1 MPAAIQAV
9 FEKNR
14 DELMRRIATL
24 DHAVTAVRAGGLD
37 EDLRARAER
46 DAHKLAGS
54 LGMFGLASGSDL
66 ARELEQALATRPAIS
81 AVDRLAEIVLTLRA
95 QLDGRRAE
103 PPQHP
108 DGVLRP
114 PPTAH
119 RASRTPRPRADGA
132 ADRENALEL
141 G

>member
-9 FEKNR
+9 FEQNR

-24 DHAVTAVRAGGLD
+24 DHAVAAVRAGGLD
-37 EDLRARAER
+37 EDLRASAEC

-95 QLDGRRAE
+95 QLDGRRVE

-108 DGVLRP
+108 VR
-114 PPTAH
+114 
-119 RASRTPRPRADGA
+119 GA
-132 ADRENALEL
+132 APASGPVVLLASPDRS
-141 G
+141 

>member
-24 DHAVTAVRAGGLD
+24 DDAVAAVRAGRLD
-37 EDLRARAER
+37 EDLRAWAER

-54 LGMFGLASGSDL
+54 LGMFGLASGSAL

-81 AVDRLAEIVLTLRA
+81 AVDRLGEIVLTLRA
-95 QLDGRRAE
+95 QLDGRRVE
-103 PPQHP
+103 PPQHAV
-108 DGVLRP
+108 GGAAP
-114 PPTAH
+114 PPAPRSAVSSPRSGRT
-119 RASRTPRPRADGA
+119 SRSST
-132 ADRENALEL
+132 
-141 G
+141 